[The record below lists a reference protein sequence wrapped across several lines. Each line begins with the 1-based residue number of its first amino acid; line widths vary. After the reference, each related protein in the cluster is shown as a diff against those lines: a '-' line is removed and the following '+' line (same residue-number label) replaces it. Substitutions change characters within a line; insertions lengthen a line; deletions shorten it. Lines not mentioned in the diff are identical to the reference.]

1 MKSVTEQLQT
11 RFSFLLQ
18 IHEQINSWTA
28 HLLGP
33 LVFNTG
39 IKEQPWN
46 LSTAR
51 LLRFPEGS
59 VGKTLGEFLKKNR
72 LEPIARAESHD
83 LYHVL
88 FDYSIS
94 LKDEVALQ
102 FFLKGNGKTSIASF
116 GTSFGAWL
124 IFPGQWSYFRSS
136 YKRGKT
142 CRDISTIDL
151 KCILTENFE
160 QVKTSLFEQKTSKAK

>member
-1 MKSVTEQLQT
+1 MKSLKKQVQT
-11 RFSFLLQ
+11 NCRRIFQ
-18 IHEQINSWTA
+18 IHEKISSYTA

-39 IKEQPWN
+39 IKEESWN
-46 LSTAR
+46 LSTAE
-51 LLRFPEGS
+51 LLYFPEGS
-59 VGKTLGEFLKKNR
+59 VGKALGEFLRKNR

-88 FDYSIS
+88 FDYSTS

-102 FFLKGNGKTSIASF
+102 FFLRGNGKTSIASF

-124 IFPGQWSYFRSS
+124 IFPRQWSYFRSS
-136 YKRGKT
+136 FNRGKT
-142 CRDISTIDL
+142 CRDISTLNL
-151 KCILTENFE
+151 KSTLKENFE
-160 QVKTSLFEQKTSKAK
+160 QIKTSLIEQIKK